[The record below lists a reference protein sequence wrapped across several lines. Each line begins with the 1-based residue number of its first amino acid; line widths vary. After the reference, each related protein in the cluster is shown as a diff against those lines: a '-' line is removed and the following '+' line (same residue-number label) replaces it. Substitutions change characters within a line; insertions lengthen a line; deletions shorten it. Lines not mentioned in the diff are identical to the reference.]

1 MTKTHTQTL
10 ARVEKKIKTLEVKV
24 ANEAFLL
31 GTRHEVYKRDKQS
44 LESCKQ
50 ILAELRV
57 EFAAEESKDA

>member
-1 MTKTHTQTL
+1 MAETHAQTL
-10 ARVEKKIKTLEVKV
+10 TRVEKKIKALEIKV

-50 ILAELRV
+50 ILEELKV
-57 EFAAEESKDA
+57 EFAAEENKNA